1 MITMARR
8 PVLEGGKRD
17 EITDAAMELFFEHG
31 YEATSVRMIMD
42 KVGGE
47 IGMFYHY
54 FRSKDMLFDTVVD
67 RFFQNYRKSFETLVS
82 GCSTPEELVDKFL
95 PVYEKSMEQFGR
107 IKSGMHWSIQ
117 LAMHSRTLMALL
129 PLLQEVTKK
138 WDMHTAVPSGIIAA
152 QLLYGISGT
161 LHSPEFEAMD
171 DEDRKKTILDFVYRV
186 TGRETCI

>member
-1 MITMARR
+1 
-8 PVLEGGKRD
+8 
-17 EITDAAMELFFEHG
+17 
-31 YEATSVRMIMD
+31 MD
-42 KVGGE
+42 RVGGE

-67 RFFQNYRKSFETLVS
+67 RFFENYRKSFEVLIS
-82 GCSTPEELVDKFL
+82 ECGTPEEFAEKFL

-107 IKSGMHWSIQ
+107 IKSGMHWSVQ

-129 PLLQEVTKK
+129 PLLQEVIKK
-138 WDMHTAVPSGIIAA
+138 WDMQTAGPSGITAA
-152 QLLYGISGT
+152 QILYGISGT

-186 TGRETCI
+186 TGSGKYI